1 MDTEQGKSVGTIGYT
16 RVIYL
21 AFFCIKFMQYQEI
34 KISHDLNALSFVTPK
49 VHSGEKAH
57 GNFVIHIII

>member
-49 VHSGEKAH
+49 VAQWGKKHMG
-57 GNFVIHIII
+57 ILLYTL